1 MRRFAAF
8 LAFVSS
14 IAIVACGPAP
24 EPPAEAQGPTRAD
37 TVVMAMQWFDESV
50 FDTVTWESDEVRSER
65 GRLVYN
71 ISCSKCHGRHGAGD
85 ASFVMQGDTLR
96 PPSFLEPAWL
106 LGEAPMA
113 LRQYIFSGNTAGM
126 PYWGLVGLKYR
137 DIDAV
142 AYFIETPLRAGI
154 SAPTP

>member
-37 TVVMAMQWFDESV
+37 TVVMAMQAFDESV

-85 ASFVMQGDTLR
+85 ANFVMQGDTVRRGLAPAAASSR
-96 PPSFLEPAWL
+96 AGSPLDSPCQPPSRR
-106 LGEAPMA
+106 A
-113 LRQYIFSGNTAGM
+113 LVRYRGRQSLSDRSFDR
-126 PYWGLVGLKYR
+126 W
-137 DIDAV
+137 
-142 AYFIETPLRAGI
+142 
-154 SAPTP
+154 